1 VNRADRAVA
10 VEIAA
15 FFDEFQEASRVEDW
29 PRYGDLFLPEF
40 LNIDPGSAT
49 VLQRDRLIAFL
60 PQRREIF
67 ERAAASGTALATLE
81 VDALDDR
88 NAFARTEW
96 DVLFTEEHPPVTLRT
111 TFLLRLEDRWRIAV
125 YLNHGTLLELLGLA

>member
-1 VNRADRAVA
+1 VERDV
-10 VEIAA
+10 VGEIAA
-15 FFDEFQEASRVEDW
+15 FFEDFQEASRIEDW

-60 PQRREIF
+60 PQRRAVF
-67 ERAAASGTALATLE
+67 ERAGATGTALAVLE
-81 VDALDDR
+81 VDVLDDR
-88 NAFARTEW
+88 NGVARTDWE
-96 DVLFTEEHPPVTLRT
+96 VLFAHEHSPVTLRT

-125 YLNHGTLLELLGLA
+125 YLNHGKLLDALGLS